1 VEEDIFFYGHPNIRA
16 THERTIE
23 LTKAKEI
30 TLRGDCIVGVKASKA
45 CLDLSDTLKQR
56 LRDEFTFVNMSLIVG
71 GYIYD
76 FNGNG
81 SSSLILDNRED
92 IVIRKSAFVC
102 PRTMA
107 IRSNNAS
114 SDIPRHIVKLL
125 REPDTKAFLRINI
138 E

>member
-1 VEEDIFFYGHPNIRA
+1 MEEDIFFYGHPNIRA

-30 TLRGDCIVGVKASKA
+30 TLRGDCIVGVNASKA
-45 CLDLSDTLKQR
+45 CIDLSDTLKQR
-56 LRDEFTFVNMSLIVG
+56 LRDEFTYVYMSLIVG
-71 GYIYD
+71 EYVYD

-81 SSSLILDNRED
+81 SSALILDNRED
-92 IVIRKSAFVC
+92 IVIRKSTFVC

-114 SDIPRHIVKLL
+114 SDIPRFVVKLL
-125 REPDTKAFLRINI
+125 REPDRKAILRINI